1 MLTQHEQ
8 RKVRQLGKMS
18 APDAQRL
25 QVPQRVLG
33 CLRVLAAAGNVPK
46 TVRGLENT
54 LKPLTSVIRVV
65 SPSRLLKEVGVSSSS
80 LPEITCTRRQ
90 RVRVPVDEEKEV
102 DEEKG
107 ECEIFMMLPNGQ
119 RVVVGRGRGR
129 GWEVGV
135 GWGQR
140 VGVGRGRGQKVGMLQ
155 TTVISQLKCTLSPGG
170 FKIRTEGESGS
181 DTTDYE
187 ALLHCLQSRLQQV
200 TRGRG
205 ASLAR
210 SNESQICA
218 AVEKVEAWLVKKV
231 GVAKRGDAQEAAM
244 ETDDEQK
251 NSTESLKTLRN
262 EFVDFCISSPEQL
275 EAAQIVQ
282 LLSDRGVISVS
293 ETGTVE
299 YLAGSQEDSP
309 ASCSVEDTLKEFIEE
324 ERTEFRKQQAAVGG
338 PAQQITGKKRQGQKH
353 SQSKKHCQ

>member
-1 MLTQHEQ
+1 
-8 RKVRQLGKMS
+8 MS
-18 APDAQRL
+18 ALDAQRL

-80 LPEITCTRRQ
+80 LPEITCTRQQ
-90 RVRVPVDEEKEV
+90 RVPVDEEKVVDEEKEV

-107 ECEIFMMLPNGQ
+107 ECEIFMTLPNGQ
-119 RVVVGRGRGR
+119 RVALGRGRGR

-135 GWGQR
+135 GRGRRRGQR
-140 VGVGRGRGQKVGMLQ
+140 VGMLQ
-155 TTVISQLKCTLSPGG
+155 KSVISQLKCTLSPGG

-181 DTTDYE
+181 DTTDHE

-210 SNESQICA
+210 SNESQISA
-218 AVEKVEAWLVKKV
+218 AAEKVETWLVKKV

-251 NSTESLKTLRN
+251 EHSTESLKTLRN

-309 ASCSVEDTLKEFIEE
+309 ASCSVEDTLKQFIEE
-324 ERTEFRKQQAAVGG
+324 ERTEFRKQQAAAGE
-338 PAQQITGKKRQGQKH
+338 PAQQITGKKKRQGQKH
-353 SQSKKHCQ
+353 CQSKRHCQ